1 MAGNASVL
9 LDAFVWGTWSSR
21 VPSGMDPTYLQG
33 LRDAKALVDEGIFS
47 KEVERLSSLPPAP
60 VASVPRKSPS

>member
-1 MAGNASVL
+1 
-9 LDAFVWGTWSSR
+9 
-21 VPSGMDPTYLQG
+21 MDPTYLQG